1 MAVCSATKP
10 EIQVGH
16 FRIQSGNANAK
27 EKEPIQLARGPAAA
41 ADLRIKRCA
50 K

>member
-27 EKEPIQLARGPAAA
+27 EPIQLARGPAAA